1 MTHRSSSPSLPDRLR
16 RVPAALLAL
25 PSLAAAVGAAGVLA
39 ACASGGPGASAP
51 AAVAPTA
58 SAADSVVFP
67 EPIVITTGA
76 NGILDVTLRVD
87 TATLPVPGAGN
98 QLLRAW
104 TLVSANGVLYDTTA
118 YPGPTFVVSPGD
130 SVRILLVNNLPGP
143 DDNKACVSYPATRNG
158 VDTYEDCFHG
168 FNWTNIHYHGFH
180 VTPDSTGDDVLL
192 QIAPGQSYQYA
203 FGIPWN
209 QSPGTHWYH
218 PHKHGSVAIQV
229 GNGMSGAFI
238 VRGGGLDSLTKALGM
253 REHLIAVQKV
263 DSQLNLIDSAF
274 AGTSLI
280 NGASDPSITMR
291 VNEVQRW
298 RIVDENIT
306 KTANFEIGFINREG
320 VEPTMYDVARDG
332 VQFSPANYST
342 ASPDTLLLMAP
353 GNRLDVFVQAP
364 PTAGTHLVAIRTVAN
379 TGARTPRNHPERATA
394 APVTRAP
401 SDTLFYVRVIDDG
414 APVNTTLPATLPPL
428 PSFLANLPGPLD
440 PSQIDTSAIPQI
452 VFIDTFPPAAVRSV
466 HNPGRFY
473 LGTAQNPFMRFNDS
487 VVYIPETAAGK
498 QQPMLLGGLQT
509 WMVKNYGTATNHPFH
524 IHINPFQVIGVYSPH
539 RNDPNAAL
547 YTQLN
552 AASQQNG
559 APIWLDVVPLPLP
572 RVDSVGG
579 QPTDTVPGYVLIRQR
594 YEDFTG
600 EYVMHCHIL
609 GHEERGM
616 MQVLQVFPDAA
627 AAARA
632 AAAGYPH
639 GGHGSHAG
647 HGTPR
652 PAVGSGQGGGNGRG
666 GGSGSGSGQA
676 RPHQH

>member
-1 MTHRSSSPSLPDRLR
+1 MIHRSSVPPSAGALPRGAPR
-16 RVPAALLAL
+16 FPSVL
-25 PSLAAAVGAAGVLA
+25 PSLAVAALAAGVLA
-39 ACASGGPGASAP
+39 ACAGAGAGTAAPGAPLGASP
-51 AAVAPTA
+51 A
-58 SAADSVVFP
+58 SADSTVFP

-104 TLVSANGVLYDTTA
+104 TLVEANGVSYDTTA

-130 SVRILLVNNLPGP
+130 SVRILLVNNLPAP
-143 DDNKACVSYPATRNG
+143 DDNETCVPYPAFAEG
-158 VDTYEDCFHG
+158 IDQYQDCFHG

-192 QIAPGQSYQYA
+192 QIAPGQQYQYA
-203 FGIPWN
+203 FGIPEN

-238 VRGGGLDSLTKALGM
+238 VRGGALDSLTRALGM
-253 REHLIAVQKV
+253 REHVIAVQKV
-263 DSQLNLIDSAF
+263 DSQLNLIDNAF
-274 AGTSLI
+274 SGSTLV
-280 NGASDPSITMR
+280 NGAAAPVITMR
-291 VNEVQRW
+291 PGEVQRW

-306 KTANFEIGFINREG
+306 KTANFEISFSNEDGP
-320 VEPTMYDVARDG
+320 EPLLYDVARDG
-332 VQFSPANYST
+332 VQYAPANYTTST
-342 ASPDTLLLMAP
+342 PDLALLMSP

-364 PTAGTHLVAIRTVAN
+364 TEAGTDLVQVRSVAN
-379 TGARTPRNHPERATA
+379 GRRRPSTGLAASSAA
-394 APVTRAP
+394 APAP
-401 SDTLFYVRVIDDG
+401 LFYVRVVDDG
-414 APVNTTLPATLPPL
+414 APVNTTLPSALPPL

-440 PSQIDTSAIPQI
+440 PSQIDTSQIPTI
-452 VFIDTFPPAAVRSV
+452 VFLDSVPAAGNSV
-466 HNPGRFY
+466 TNPSRFY
-473 LGTAQNPFMRFNDS
+473 LGTAQNPFQRYNDS
-487 VVYIPETAAGK
+487 VVYIPESSTGQ

-524 IHINPFQVIGVYSPH
+524 IHINPFQVIGAFAP
-539 RNDPNAAL
+539 NPADPNAAL

-552 AASQQNG
+552 GASQQNS

-572 RVDSVGG
+572 LIDTVGG
-579 QPTDTVPGYVLIRQR
+579 VVDTIPGYVIIRQQ

-600 EYVMHCHIL
+600 QYVMHCHIL

-616 MQVLQVFPDAA
+616 MQVLQVFSNAQAAEAA
-627 AAARA
+627 AQ
-632 AAAGYPH
+632 AGYPH
-639 GGHGSHAG
+639 AG
-647 HGTPR
+647 HGAHTGHGAAQ
-652 PAVGSGQGGGNGRG
+652 PAAGSGAGGGNGRG
-666 GGSGSGSGQA
+666 GGGGGPGSGQG